1 MKTTKQTNDYEINL
15 IDWLM
20 LVWKGKWKITLAILI
35 SIMISIIYH
44 ISNKSQ
50 TNSFISKTKILPITI
65 DEESNYIPLQNIEV
79 GKNMFEHD
87 MEIANSPNENNYEIL
102 TVDNSMKS
110 KLFVGSSIKYQL
122 LSLFIEIL
130 NERKVFQKGIQK
142 YNIIDANSFSDIN
155 KYNEEVVRLASSIK
169 IISPMNID
177 KRKKG
182 GVEISYAIIE
192 FKHHDVENWKAVLK
206 YAEKLANE
214 NVKKNLLNKIDIM
227 MSIEEQKRVHLLEDV
242 TILINNIVDDYDRE
256 TKNRVKYL
264 REQSEIAKKL
274 GIAQNTIEVQTFG
287 NQNALLSNVKT
298 DSPFYLRG
306 YEAIDK
312 EIELIDM
319 RTDKRAF
326 VDGLLELEQKKRKL
340 QQDKTIQRTKLV
352 LNSTPLGE
360 NNDFLAASI
369 NTSSTTFEFVDN
381 SPNKSIFSAMIFG
394 LIIGIFYVSINNA
407 IKSKKNFR
415 KN

>member
-1 MKTTKQTNDYEINL
+1 M
-15 IDWLM
+15 
-20 LVWKGKWKITLAILI
+20 A
-35 SIMISIIYH
+35 
-44 ISNKSQ
+44 
-50 TNSFISKTKILPITI
+50 
-65 DEESNYIPLQNIEV
+65 
-79 GKNMFEHD
+79 
-87 MEIANSPNENNYEIL
+87 
-102 TVDNSMKS
+102 
-110 KLFVGSSIKYQL
+110 
-122 LSLFIEIL
+122 L

-394 LIIGIFYVSINNA
+394 LIIGIFYVSIKNE

>member
-1 MKTTKQTNDYEINL
+1 MKTTKQTNDNEINL

-20 LVWKGKWKITLAILI
+20 LVWKGKWKITLAIFI
-35 SIMISIIYH
+35 SMMIAIIYH
-44 ISNKSQ
+44 NINKSQ
-50 TNSFISKTKILPITI
+50 TISFISKTEILPITI

-79 GKNMFEHD
+79 GKDMFEYN
-87 MEIANSPNENNYEIL
+87 MEIANSPNENNYETL
-102 TVDNSMKS
+102 TANNSMKS

-130 NERKVFQKGIQK
+130 NERKVFQKGIKK

-155 KYNEEVVRLASSIK
+155 KYNEEVVKLASSIK

-227 MSIEEQKRVHLLEDV
+227 MSIEEQKIAHQLEDV

-360 NNDFLAASI
+360 NSDFLAASI

-381 SPNKSIFSAMIFG
+381 SPIKSIFSAMIFG